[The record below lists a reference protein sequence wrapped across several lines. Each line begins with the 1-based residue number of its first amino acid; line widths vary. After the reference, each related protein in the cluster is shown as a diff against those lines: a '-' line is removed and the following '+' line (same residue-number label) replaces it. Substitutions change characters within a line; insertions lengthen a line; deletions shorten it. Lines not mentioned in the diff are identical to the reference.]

1 MMHMMS
7 TLYTDKPMCLESFS
21 AGIDTWRVSHARN
34 APNTCV
40 VINCS
45 QKHINFIQK
54 VEIIIVDPIS
64 ESLNLAR
71 IVLSLFTTDSVERDN
86 NLYSTGL
93 IKRL

>member
-40 VINCS
+40 IIKYS
-45 QKHINFIQK
+45 QKHRNFIHK
-54 VEIIIVDPIS
+54 VEIIDDPILKS
-64 ESLNLAR
+64 FNSRSN
-71 IVLSLFTTDSVERDN
+71 
-86 NLYSTGL
+86 G
-93 IKRL
+93 KR